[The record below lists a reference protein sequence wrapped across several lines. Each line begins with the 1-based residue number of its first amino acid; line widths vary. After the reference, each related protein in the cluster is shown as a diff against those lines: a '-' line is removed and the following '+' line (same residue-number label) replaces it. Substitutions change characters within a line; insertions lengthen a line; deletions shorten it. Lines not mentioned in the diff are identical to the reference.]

1 MRTLKEDYVS
11 EIIECFE
18 ELLDEKD
25 ISIPSEDREG
35 DYEEARI
42 YGSEYYELEERILY
56 LLDKY
61 EEDIRENTFLS
72 SEYC

>member
-18 ELLDEKD
+18 ELLDEKEID
-25 ISIPSEDREG
+25 IPSEDREG
-35 DYEEARI
+35 DDGEARI
-42 YGSEYYELEERILY
+42 YGSEYYELEEKILY

-61 EEDIRENTFLS
+61 EEDIRKNTLA
-72 SEYC
+72 YC

>member
-18 ELLDEKD
+18 ELLDEKEID
-25 ISIPSEDREG
+25 IPSEDREG
-35 DYEEARI
+35 DDGEARI
-42 YGSEYYELEERILY
+42 YGSEYYELEEKILY

-61 EEDIRENTFLS
+61 EEGIRKNTLA
-72 SEYC
+72 YC